1 MAQEILLAPGL
12 TATKSTAVTVAAG
25 QTATLGLYSVDGN
38 EKSVFPAFP
47 VLLATPGVENR
58 TDYLSTEK
66 RQIVVGPGTYS
77 VQRFEYKGIPYGVFV
92 DK

>member
-1 MAQEILLAPGL
+1 MAQEILLDAGL
-12 TATKSTAVTVAAG
+12 TAALSTSVTVAAG
-25 QTATLGLYSVDGN
+25 QTATLGLYSLTGD

-58 TDYLSTEK
+58 ADYLSTEK
-66 RQIVVGPGTYS
+66 RQMVVGPGTYR
-77 VQRFEYKGIPYGVFV
+77 VRRYEYKGVPFGVFV